1 MLNPPRSGIVLS
13 DLDVAFP
20 TNLTVETDGDRCG
33 ARRAFVEAQDDLV
46 DVGFQARFRLPVE

>member
-1 MLNPPRSGIVLS
+1 MLDPPRSGIVLS
-13 DLDVAFP
+13 DLGVALAA
-20 TNLTVETDGDRCG
+20 NLTVETDGDRGG